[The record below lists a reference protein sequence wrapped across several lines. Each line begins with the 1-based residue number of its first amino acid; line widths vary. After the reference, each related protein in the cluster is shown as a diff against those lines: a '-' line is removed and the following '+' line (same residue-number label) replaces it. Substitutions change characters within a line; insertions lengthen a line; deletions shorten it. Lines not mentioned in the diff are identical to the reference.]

1 MTLNELLNA
10 SGLTVN
16 SLSEKTELTLKDPW
30 NCTSRIILVWS
41 LFCSIRVYRSL
52 HFLPILLDSFWNLV
66 FLLFFLRFFALYRI
80 GFNVIFTN
88 FITFA
93 LHNNQ
98 CLQKYQVLCVFSLIS
113 KKRSC
118 HKHLSIA
125 FNKRTASQRELFE
138 FLILK
143 VFIYKGKCDI
153 H

>member
-1 MTLNELLNA
+1 MKLYFTHY
-10 SGLTVN
+10 SCVV
-16 SLSEKTELTLKDPW
+16 
-30 NCTSRIILVWS
+30 IILFNTGLQKYAFS
-41 LFCSIRVYRSL
+41 T
-52 HFLPILLDSFWNLV
+52 DSFGF
-66 FLLFFLRFFALYRI
+66 FLESSFFGIFLRFFALYRI